1 MEVRRS
7 EELAGVVRALYAAM
21 GAGDPD
27 AVEAFYSLAP
37 HAVFLGSDRAEFWTD
52 SARHNLDVRP
62 YWEQAGNTVT
72 PAELLAFECGDVGW
86 TVDRPTIE
94 LAAVQRFE
102 TRLTFV
108 FHREDGAW
116 KVVHAHTSVGV
127 EPPG

>member
-7 EELAGVVRALYAAM
+7 DELAG
-21 GAGDPD
+21 G
-27 AVEAFYSLAP
+27 E
-37 HAVFLGSDRAEFWTD
+37 
-52 SARHNLDVRP
+52 
-62 YWEQAGNTVT
+62 
-72 PAELLAFECGDVGW
+72 
-86 TVDRPTIE
+86 
-94 LAAVQRFE
+94 RFE